1 MKPNLIIQE
10 ILLHTDTGFSKQKY
24 CDISYETHCP
34 GKNFSVEQLEK
45 ACWNGLLRELLPE
58 LVNLSPGDNTLY
70 IWQIINGEHFL
81 CINMS
86 AYPLE
91 ADREASLNPYLFM
104 ETSLK
109 N

>member
-1 MKPNLIIQE
+1 MAPNLIIQE
-10 ILLHTDTGFSKQKY
+10 ILLPTNTGFSKQKY
-24 CDISYETHCP
+24 CDISSETP
-34 GKNFSVEQLEK
+34 GLGNNFSVEQLEK
-45 ACWNGLLRELLPE
+45 ACWNGLLPELLPE
-58 LVNLSPGDNTLY
+58 LVNLSPGDNKLY
-70 IWQIINGEHFL
+70 IWQIKNGEHFL

-91 ADREASLNPYLFM
+91 ADREASVNPYLFM